1 MLLWCV
7 AVQTGTRSW
16 RGVLHCVVRWSR
28 GKVPRAPRAGRRPN
42 TFWRRIDFDSIPT
55 PAHPLYIHP
64 SLTGKYQP
72 LPHPPKPPPPP
83 AGADGPRPAA
93 RESPPRGITLMLH
106 AKNAITTRY
115 DVCDNRCFHLCFAQ
129 INTRVVTGPSRSL
142 SLSLSIVW
150 LNVQYAAGVA

>member
-64 SLTGKYQP
+64 SLTGKYHVPPTPP
-72 LPHPPKPPPPP
+72 LEQTVL
-83 AGADGPRPAA
+83 GARPGPAA
-93 RESPPRGITLMLH
+93 RESPSCCMPKWQPPHVWQYMLSS
-106 AKNAITTRY
+106 AMQ
-115 DVCDNRCFHLCFAQ
+115 CQ
-129 INTRVVTGPSRSL
+129 GWSRDTFTL
-142 SLSLSIVW
+142 SLSL
-150 LNVQYAAGVA
+150 VALCATRCRR